1 MNQEQVKQGADEFEE
16 LGHRLL
22 EHARYLRSHAS
33 ETGHKRPFWPESTGD
48 LGLTAEMLFEVR
60 RQRLRHLDGSIL
72 GEPTWDML
80 LILFMAFKAR
90 TCVTVGQVCQ
100 SSGIFPSTARRW
112 LAVLADQGL
121 IDVGDGGEC
130 DQSKP
135 VQLSELGEIRMTKIL
150 LDLQGECLKRGW
162 SGPGTA

>member
-1 MNQEQVKQGADEFEE
+1 MTEEKVKLLADEYEE
-16 LGHRLL
+16 LAHGLV

-33 ETGHKRPFWPESTGD
+33 ETGHKRLFWPECTGG
-48 LGLTAEMLFEVR
+48 LGQSAEMLFEIR

-80 LILFMAFKAR
+80 LILFMAFKAG

-100 SSGIFPSTARRW
+100 SSGTFPSTARRW
-112 LAVLADQGL
+112 LAALAGQSL
-121 IDVGDGGEC
+121 IDVDDSGEC

-150 LDLQGECLKRGW
+150 LDLQDECLKRGW